1 MLYKYINDSMKGIIL
16 VNKQHST
23 NNENVFSPWRF
34 GISPRMSIDIAA
46 MCASVISPI
55 MEVGLRIGLTTRKKS
70 GQSCGTLGTH
80 KEYYNGRLYGR
91 DILALRDSSHKVG
104 S

>member
-1 MLYKYINDSMKGIIL
+1 MYKYINDSMKGIIL
-16 VNKQHST
+16 VTKQHSAD
-23 NNENVFSPWRF
+23 NENVFSPWRF

-46 MCASVISPI
+46 MHTSMISPI
-55 MEVGLRIGLTTRKKS
+55 MEVGLRIGLTSRKKS

-80 KEYYNGRLYGR
+80 KEYHNGRLYGR
-91 DILALRDSSHKVG
+91 DILALRGKVHKVG

>member
-1 MLYKYINDSMKGIIL
+1 MT
-16 VNKQHST
+16 KQYST

-34 GISPRMSIDIAA
+34 GIFPHMSIDIAV

-55 MEVGLRIGLTTRKKS
+55 MEVGLRTGLTNRKKS

-80 KEYYNGRLYGR
+80 KEYHNGCLYGR
-91 DILALRDSSHKVG
+91 DIFALRDSSHKVG